1 MFIDRV
7 ILDCRSGKGGDGRL
21 SFLSEKNRPLGGAD
35 GGNGGRGGSIYL
47 RANKNTTTL
56 VNYRH
61 AKRFCAPD
69 GENGDIKNLYGRK
82 GDDLYIDLPIGS
94 VVFEK
99 DTHKFICDLNEDGKV
114 FLLCKGGR
122 GGRGNACFKNA
133 RNKAPKIAE
142 NGLPGQR
149 KTVIVELK
157 LLADVG
163 IIGLPSVGK
172 STFIS
177 CVSNCKAEIGDYDFT
192 TIVPNLGVAYLDDNT
207 SFVLADMPGLIKG
220 AYQGKGL
227 GLTFLRHIERTK
239 VLIHLV
245 DMSSDRDPLVDY
257 NTIRDELTNY
267 GMHLIERP
275 EIIVAS
281 KVDSDE
287 ANEKYLY
294 FKKEMEKLNKE
305 VIPISSLTDF
315 NLKLVLYKASDLLK
329 TAKTFPVYDEKD
341 EEEVYDLRKSEEIFS
356 IKKENENTYRIV
368 GERVLRT
375 YHLINLSEEEGVLRL
390 IKYLNDI
397 GVEEALE
404 KMGAK
409 NGDTV
414 ILDDFEFEYFA

>member
-1 MFIDRV
+1 
-7 ILDCRSGKGGDGRL
+7 
-21 SFLSEKNRPLGGAD
+21 
-35 GGNGGRGGSIYL
+35 
-47 RANKNTTTL
+47 
-56 VNYRH
+56 
-61 AKRFCAPD
+61 
-69 GENGDIKNLYGRK
+69 
-82 GDDLYIDLPIGS
+82 
-94 VVFEK
+94 
-99 DTHKFICDLNEDGKV
+99 
-114 FLLCKGGR
+114 
-122 GGRGNACFKNA
+122 
-133 RNKAPKIAE
+133 
-142 NGLPGQR
+142 
-149 KTVIVELK
+149 
-157 LLADVG
+157 
-163 IIGLPSVGK
+163 
-172 STFIS
+172 
-177 CVSNCKAEIGDYDFT
+177 
-192 TIVPNLGVAYLDDNT
+192 
-207 SFVLADMPGLIKG
+207 MPGLIKG